1 VSTPLTR
8 QHRATAQVPLTIA
21 EAASE
26 LRRRNV
32 SATELVE
39 AVLTQADRLDDDL
52 HVYATRFD
60 ETARTAAAKADN
72 ELAAGIDRGPLQGV
86 PVGIKDMILTK
97 EAPTLAGS
105 AVRNPA
111 WQRRIDA
118 RAVARVRSVGAVI
131 IGKTTTAELAIGV
144 PDAAHLLR
152 ETRNPWNH
160 PRWAGGSSG
169 GSAAGVAAQMF
180 FGALGTDTGG
190 SIRIPAAYC
199 GVVGLRPT
207 FRPGA
212 SQRGVISLAR
222 SLDVVGPL
230 GRSAADIAS
239 ILQAM
244 TGGDRVS
251 NRDFSAELGLSLNG
265 LRIGVARADHL
276 DRPLVQADVVARF
289 EEAVAEFHRAGA
301 TVHDIELPHYEAG
314 VSAVLVTILAEAC
327 TEHRQQLREQW
338 QMFAPATRRSL
349 SNGLLLTA
357 ADLVAAQRVRNIVRR
372 DVTLLYRD
380 VDLIVSPT
388 TLSTAPKLE
397 ALSLEELTQSI
408 CTDYW
413 SAVGNPVLSLPI
425 GFSAEGMPIGM
436 QIAGRQLDEATVIRA
451 ADAYQRLTDWHLQ
464 VPSG

>member
-1 VSTPLTR
+1 MSTPFTR
-8 QHRATAQVPLTIA
+8 QHRAAAQVPLTIS

-26 LRRRNV
+26 LRRRTV

-39 AVLTQADRLDDDL
+39 AALSQADRLDDDL

-72 ELAAGIDRGPLQGV
+72 DLAAGIDRGPLQGV

-118 RAVARVRSVGAVI
+118 RAVARLRSVGAVI

-144 PDAAHLLR
+144 PDAAYLSR

-160 PRWAGGSSG
+160 SRWAGGSSA

-207 FRPGA
+207 LRQGA
-212 SQRGVISLAR
+212 QRGVISLAR

-230 GRSAADIAS
+230 GRSAADVAL

-244 TGGDRVS
+244 TGGDRTG
-251 NRDFSAELGLSLNG
+251 NRDFSAGLGSSLNG

-289 EEAVAEFHRAGA
+289 EEAVAELHRAGA
-301 TVHDIELPHYEAG
+301 TVRDIELPHYEAG

-327 TEHRQQLREQW
+327 AEHRQQLREQW

-357 ADLVAAQRVRNIVRR
+357 ADLVAAQRVRSTVRR
-372 DVTLLYRD
+372 DVAQLYRD

-388 TLSTAPKLE
+388 TLSTAPQLE

-436 QIAGRQLDEATVIRA
+436 QIAGRRLDEATVIRA

>member
-1 VSTPLTR
+1 
-8 QHRATAQVPLTIA
+8 
-21 EAASE
+21 
-26 LRRRNV
+26 
-32 SATELVE
+32 
-39 AVLTQADRLDDDL
+39 
-52 HVYATRFD
+52 
-60 ETARTAAAKADN
+60 
-72 ELAAGIDRGPLQGV
+72 
-86 PVGIKDMILTK
+86 
-97 EAPTLAGS
+97 
-105 AVRNPA
+105 
-111 WQRRIDA
+111 
-118 RAVARVRSVGAVI
+118 
-131 IGKTTTAELAIGV
+131 
-144 PDAAHLLR
+144 
-152 ETRNPWNH
+152 
-160 PRWAGGSSG
+160 
-169 GSAAGVAAQMF
+169 
-180 FGALGTDTGG
+180 
-190 SIRIPAAYC
+190 
-199 GVVGLRPT
+199 
-207 FRPGA
+207 
-212 SQRGVISLAR
+212 
-222 SLDVVGPL
+222 
-230 GRSAADIAS
+230 
-239 ILQAM
+239 M